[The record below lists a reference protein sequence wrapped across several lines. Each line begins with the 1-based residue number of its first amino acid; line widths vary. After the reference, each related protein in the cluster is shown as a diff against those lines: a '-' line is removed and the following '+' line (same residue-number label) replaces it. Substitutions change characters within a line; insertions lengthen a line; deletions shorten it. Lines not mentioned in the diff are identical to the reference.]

1 MLYGKDNARTPSKSP
16 SKTNKKPVVPKA
28 AGIMSK
34 KKPAAVKRSVPSAA
48 ANDLYIQ
55 YGQDKDLESIKFNF
69 KTHKRTEADS
79 ESDLGVDLD
88 SPESD
93 LSADNLTVKF
103 NFKPAKRKRT
113 EADSESEI
121 SVDLDYLEFNFKPP
135 KRKRT
140 ESDSETE
147 ISVVAAELRFKKAFF
162 WPKTDYLQKKN
173 SQIA

>member
-1 MLYGKDNARTPSKSP
+1 MSKKKPAAVKRSVPSAAANAVYIKYGKDNARTPSKSP
-16 SKTNKKPVVPKA
+16 SKTNKKPVV
-28 AGIMSK
+28 
-34 KKPAAVKRSVPSAA
+34 KRSVPAAA
-48 ANDLYIQ
+48 ANVY
-55 YGQDKDLESIKFNF
+55 IKFNF
-69 KTHKRTEADS
+69 K
-79 ESDLGVDLD
+79 
-88 SPESD
+88 P
-93 LSADNLTVKF
+93 
-103 NFKPAKRKRT
+103 PKRKRT

-173 SQIA
+173 SQIAWKLKEL